1 MDGPLPSVKVFLS
14 DDKFIK
20 GFLRV
25 ILQMKTLEI
34 ISKASIYSFE
44 ARMSAGPL
52 SRV

>member
-1 MDGPLPSVKVFLS
+1 MKLFFEG
-14 DDKFIK
+14 DKFIK

-25 ILQMKTLEI
+25 VLQMKTLEM
-34 ISKASIYSFE
+34 ISKASIYNFE

>member
-1 MDGPLPSVKVFLS
+1 MWFSSVILFLKG
-14 DDKFIK
+14 DKFIK

-25 ILQMKTLEI
+25 LVQMKTLEI
-34 ISKASIYSFE
+34 ISKASINNFE

>member
-1 MDGPLPSVKVFLS
+1 MSLAPRGDN
-14 DDKFIK
+14 FIK

-34 ISKASIYSFE
+34 ISKASIYNFE